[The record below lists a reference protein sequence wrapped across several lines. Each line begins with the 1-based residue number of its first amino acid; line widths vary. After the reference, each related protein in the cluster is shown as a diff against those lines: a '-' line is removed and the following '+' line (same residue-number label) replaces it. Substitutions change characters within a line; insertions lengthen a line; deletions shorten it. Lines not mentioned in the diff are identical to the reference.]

1 MCIKDFTFLAT
12 VYCIKLYIIQI
23 LQMKTK
29 IMILLGALILTYQ
42 EIVWCSYIYSSLK
55 SQW

>member
-1 MCIKDFTFLAT
+1 MCIKDFTCLET
-12 VYCIKLYIIQI
+12 VYCIKLYITQI

-42 EIVWCSYIYSSLK
+42 EIVRCSYIYSSLK
-55 SQW
+55 SQ